1 MRRLLMTLIGSV
13 AIVTAQPATAQVGG
27 PSCLPEQ
34 PDPDRELD
42 DDLIGV
48 GPFDFD
54 DRFPTDFNEL
64 IALIRDYREMQAEES
79 GQNGLA
85 LLQGAGNQWCLP
97 RDLLG
102 EARGN

>member
-1 MRRLLMTLIGSV
+1 MHKFLMLTVG
-13 AIVTAQPATAQVGG
+13 AMAFAAWQPASAQVGG

-34 PDPDRELD
+34 PNPDRELD
-42 DDLIGV
+42 DDSIGV

-54 DRFPTDFNEL
+54 DRYPTDFKDL
-64 IALIRDYREMQAEES
+64 IPVIMDYRQITISET

-97 RDLLG
+97 RDLVG
-102 EARGN
+102 GARGE